1 LAARLRG
8 RRAAPLLLLALSLL
22 LAACGREGQPSAAAG
37 RAEPTPATSA
47 ASPAAATAAA
57 PTPIVMSYSNL
68 TPDQWAVWIAQDLGL
83 FARHG
88 LDVDLRLVESST
100 GVAALI
106 SGETQA
112 GALGG
117 SEVMSAAAE
126 GADLAI
132 VAGLTKT
139 YSFRFMAP
147 ESIKTV
153 EDLRGKRVGV
163 SRFGSSSDIA
173 TRLALEHLGLV
184 PNRDVDVV
192 QVGSLTARIQA
203 METGAI
209 QGGVVQPPDT
219 ARVAK
224 SGYHVLF
231 DVSDLDL
238 PAATS
243 VVAVRRA
250 DLQSQRPTLQA
261 LVDAIVEASAIQ
273 RTDRESS
280 EAVLARWLKLDDQ
293 AALDEAWTFYSEK
306 IVPTVP
312 RVEPAQLDSAKE
324 VLASTSPRV
333 ASYDPAQLVD
343 NSLVDDATARGLG
356 SKG

>member
-1 LAARLRG
+1 V
-8 RRAAPLLLLALSLL
+8 
-22 LAACGREGQPSAAAG
+22 EG
-37 RAEPTPATSA
+37 T
-47 ASPAAATAAA
+47 AA
-57 PTPIVMSYSNL
+57 PTHVVVSYSNL
-68 TPDQWAVWIAQDLGL
+68 TPDQWAMWIAQDLGL

-106 SGETQA
+106 AGETQM
-112 GALGG
+112 GAMGG

-126 GADLAI
+126 GAELAI
-132 VAGLTKT
+132 VGSLTKT

-147 ESIKTV
+147 ENVRTV
-153 EDLRGKRVGV
+153 DDLRGKRVGV

-173 TRLALEHLGLV
+173 TRLALENLGLV
-184 PNRDVDVV
+184 PNRDVEIV

-203 METGAI
+203 MESGAI

-231 DVSDLDL
+231 DVSDLGL

-243 VVAVRRA
+243 VLAVRRA
-250 DLQSQRPTLQA
+250 DLTAARPTLQA
-261 LVDAIVEASAIQ
+261 LVDALVEASAIQ
-273 RTDRESS
+273 RTDREAST
-280 EAVLARWLKLDDQ
+280 AVLARWLQQDDP

-306 IVPTVP
+306 IVPAVL
-312 RVEPAQLDSAKE
+312 RVDPSQLDSAKA
-324 VLASTSPRV
+324 VLAGGNARV
-333 ASYDPAQLVD
+333 ASYDPAQLID

-356 SKG
+356 SGKTS